1 MARLFPAVDPAEI
14 TNPGERAVARV
25 LIERLPNRVEV
36 FHSFNWL
43 RRHPGGPI
51 VEGECDFVLLD
62 AEHGLLFVEVKGGS
76 LLFDGREWVREVRGE
91 LRTLNKDPFAQA
103 QRGMHEIVEL
113 VKRSLAQLDDGL
125 GFTFGFAV
133 AFPDCRV
140 TGTLPPSIRPE
151 LILDAARLRNVPD
164 SIRRIFADFSR
175 REHRGLSSRHVEGVR
190 AALYPKYRLIPVA
203 WRKIEDQEER
213 LRRLT
218 DDQQRLLDLLSNQS
232 KAAIRGV
239 AGSGKT
245 MLALAKAQGL
255 ARNGA
260 RTLFLCYNRPLKDW
274 LSDAVPASFG
284 DDLVIDTY
292 HGITSKLCKTAGVP
306 LWEMGDTGSPAF
318 WNELA
323 PEALMQACER
333 LAPEHKFDAVVVDE
347 GQDFRDLWWLSLE
360 SLFRDPDRKV
370 CYYVFYDPH
379 QNLFVTNPSVPEE
392 LGQPYELRENCR
404 NTVRIATHCA
414 ALIGY
419 EISFRNGA
427 PTGDEPEM
435 VQARTLV
442 EAFRQ
447 AGQRVR
453 ALCMPN
459 LGGLKVSQV
468 AVLAPGRTEPHWPKR
483 FGAIS
488 ATTSFERW
496 SEDGGVL
503 IASWGRFKG
512 LEADAI
518 VIIETP
524 ADDDARERAYR
535 YVARSRAKHL
545 LTVIEVEE
553 R

>member
-1 MARLFPAVDPAEI
+1 M
-14 TNPGERAVARV
+14 
-25 LIERLPNRVEV
+25 
-36 FHSFNWL
+36 
-43 RRHPGGPI
+43 
-51 VEGECDFVLLD
+51 
-62 AEHGLLFVEVKGGS
+62 
-76 LLFDGREWVREVRGE
+76 
-91 LRTLNKDPFAQA
+91 
-103 QRGMHEIVEL
+103 
-113 VKRSLAQLDDGL
+113 
-125 GFTFGFAV
+125 
-133 AFPDCRV
+133 
-140 TGTLPPSIRPE
+140 
-151 LILDAARLRNVPD
+151 
-164 SIRRIFADFSR
+164 
-175 REHRGLSSRHVEGVR
+175 
-190 AALYPKYRLIPVA
+190 
-203 WRKIEDQEER
+203 
-213 LRRLT
+213 
-218 DDQQRLLDLLSNQS
+218 
-232 KAAIRGV
+232 
-239 AGSGKT
+239 
-245 MLALAKAQGL
+245 
-255 ARNGA
+255 
-260 RTLFLCYNRPLKDW
+260 
-274 LSDAVPASFG
+274 
-284 DDLVIDTY
+284 
-292 HGITSKLCKTAGVP
+292 
-306 LWEMGDTGSPAF
+306 
-318 WNELA
+318 
-323 PEALMQACER
+323 
-333 LAPEHKFDAVVVDE
+333 VDE
-347 GQDFRDLWWLSLE
+347 GQDFRELWWLSLE

-379 QNLFVTNPSVPEE
+379 QNLFVANPSVPEE
-392 LGQPYELRENCR
+392 LGEPYELRENCR

-427 PTGDEPEM
+427 PTGDEPEI

-496 SEDGGVL
+496 SEDDGVL

-524 ADDDARERAYR
+524 ADDDSRERAYR

-553 R
+553 Q